1 MTDFER
7 FEYAC
12 SLLPAGLCWN
22 EEITPEI
29 VLHIASEAGRKALE
43 RAAEKIEPRNDPSD
57 WTEHAKVRAEAAAQI
72 RALIAGASSVARNE
86 D

>member
-1 MTDFER
+1 MSGRER

-12 SLLPAGLCWN
+12 SLLPAGICWN

-29 VLHIASEAGRKALE
+29 VLHVAAMAERQALE
-43 RAAEKIEPRNDPSD
+43 RAAKRIEPSNDPSD
-57 WTEHAKVRAEAAAQI
+57 WTDCAKVRAEAAQQI
-72 RALIAGASSVARNE
+72 RALMEGASSVPSKE